1 MYFSI
6 LQFKQICNNQ
16 LDYEFNKQ
24 INFLYNIDH
33 SYNSSNIDLLY
44 ERCDNFYNKTL
55 KNLQNYD
62 NLLFNDDSCNKI
74 EISEVNDIIY
84 GGINDILNL
93 YSNDVQ
99 NRIDYDIEFV
109 NMVFNEIKELPKLE
123 LDLSNIIPSI
133 LYLYRT

>member
-1 MYFSI
+1 MKS
-6 LQFKQICNNQ
+6 
-16 LDYEFNKQ
+16 
-24 INFLYNIDH
+24 
-33 SYNSSNIDLLY
+33 
-44 ERCDNFYNKTL
+44 
-55 KNLQNYD
+55 LQNYD

-99 NRIDYDIEFV
+99 NRINYDIEFV

-123 LDLSNIIPSI
+123 FDLSNIIPSI
-133 LYLYRT
+133 LYLYRS

>member
-1 MYFSI
+1 M
-6 LQFKQICNNQ
+6 
-16 LDYEFNKQ
+16 
-24 INFLYNIDH
+24 
-33 SYNSSNIDLLY
+33 
-44 ERCDNFYNKTL
+44 

-99 NRIDYDIEFV
+99 NRINYDIEFV

-133 LYLYRT
+133 LYLYRS